1 MFWRLF
7 LTYVLLVF
15 VATGLVAL
23 LILQRDRPLFL
34 DIVNEVGLAVF
45 FAIVVSVGLA
55 YLLARRFARPLS
67 ELADGA
73 RRLAEGDLGRTIR
86 VSGGREH
93 TELAAAFN
101 TMSGRLADTFQQG
114 AHDHEQLLAILSGMI
129 EGVIA
134 VDREL
139 SVLFANGR
147 AGELLGFDPL
157 TAVGRKLWEVAR
169 QRGFQELLEKGLRHV
184 GPYREEL
191 DLKTPVE
198 RNLAVYISRLAGDA
212 QAGAVVVIHDAT
224 ELRMLE
230 RMRQDFVA
238 NVSHELKTPLAVIK
252 SNVEALQ
259 DGAAQDP
266 DACAMFLNQTS
277 QEADRL
283 AALISDLLSLARIE
297 SGQFGID
304 LQSVPLDRAILDCL
318 ERHQPRAEAKSHTLV
333 EVPPASG
340 PADLPARADPDALRQ
355 VLDNLVDNAIKYTRN
370 GGTITVRWYPVG
382 EQVGFEVEDNGPGI
396 SDRDLPRIFER
407 FFRADKAR
415 SREVGGTG
423 LGLAIVKHLIGT
435 MKGTIRVSSQLGQ
448 GTTVRVTLPA
458 ASSVQPRPIRT
469 DGSIREPP

>member
-15 VATGLVAL
+15 VAVGLVAL
-23 LILQRDRPLFL
+23 LILQRDRPLFF
-34 DIVNEVGLAVF
+34 DIVNEVGIAVF
-45 FAIVVSVGLA
+45 FAIVISVGLA
-55 YLLARRFARPLS
+55 FLLARRFARPLS

-73 RRLAEGDLGRTIR
+73 RRLAEGDLGRTIH

-93 TELAAAFN
+93 AELAAAFN
-101 TMSGRLADTFQQG
+101 AMSARLAGTFHQS
-114 AHDHEQLLAILSGMI
+114 AHGHEQLLAILSGMI

-134 VDREL
+134 VDREM

-147 AGELLGFDPL
+147 AGELLGFDPHA
-157 TAVGRKLWEVAR
+157 AVGRKLWEVAR
-169 QRGFQELLEKGLRHV
+169 QRGFQELLEKGLRHD

-191 DLKTPVE
+191 DLKGPVE
-198 RNLAVYISRLAGDA
+198 RNLAVYVSRLAGEL
-212 QAGAVVVIHDAT
+212 QAGAIVVIHDTT
-224 ELRMLE
+224 ELRLLE

-259 DGAAQDP
+259 DGAAEDP
-266 DACAMFLNQTS
+266 DARTLFLDQAS

-297 SGQFGID
+297 SGQIGLE
-304 LQSVPLDRAILDCL
+304 LQAVPLDRAILDCL

-340 PADLPARADPDALRQ
+340 PPDLPARADPDALRQ

-370 GGTITVRWYPVG
+370 GGTITVRWYPAG
-382 EQVGFEVEDNGPGI
+382 SEVGFEVADTGPGI

-407 FFRADKAR
+407 FYRADRAR

-423 LGLAIVKHLIGT
+423 LGLAIVKHLLHT
-435 MKGTIRVSSQLGQ
+435 MKGTIRVASQLGK

-458 ASSVQPRPIRT
+458 A
-469 DGSIREPP
+469 

>member
-7 LTYVLLVF
+7 LTYLLLIV

-34 DIVNEVGLAVF
+34 DIANEVGVAVF
-45 FAIVVSVGLA
+45 FAIVISVGLA
-55 YLLARRFARPLS
+55 YLLAIRFARPLS

-73 RRLAEGDLGRTIR
+73 RRLAEGDLGRTIH

-93 TELAAAFN
+93 TELAGAFN
-101 TMSGRLADTFQQG
+101 AMSGRLASTFRQG
-114 AHDHEQLLAILSGMI
+114 THDREQLLAILSGMI

-134 VDREL
+134 TDREL

-147 AGELLGFDPL
+147 AGELLGFDPQA
-157 TAVGRKLWEVAR
+157 AVGRKLWEVAR
-169 QRGFQELLEKGLRHV
+169 QRGFQDLLEKGLRNT
-184 GPYREEL
+184 GPYREEF
-191 DLKTPVE
+191 DLKGPVE
-198 RNLAVYISRLAGDA
+198 RHLAVYVSRLDRAAPDVE
-212 QAGAVVVIHDAT
+212 GAIVVIHDTT

-238 NVSHELKTPLAVIK
+238 NVSHELKTPLAVIR

-259 DGAAQDP
+259 DGAADDP
-266 DACAMFLNQTS
+266 EARTMFLNQAAL
-277 QEADRL
+277 EADRL

-297 SGQFGID
+297 SGQLGLE
-304 LQSVPLDRAILDCL
+304 LQPVPLDRAILDCL
-318 ERHQPRAEAKSHTLV
+318 ERNQARAEAKSHTLI
-333 EVPPASG
+333 EVPPPSG
-340 PADLPARADPDALRQ
+340 PADLPALADPDSLRQ

-370 GGTITVRWYPVG
+370 GGTITVRWYAAG
-382 EQVGFEVEDNGPGI
+382 NDVGFEVEDNGLGI

-407 FFRADKAR
+407 FYRVDRAR

-423 LGLAIVKHLIGT
+423 LGLAIVKHLLHA
-435 MKGTIRVSSQLGQ
+435 MKGTIRVSSQLGK

-458 ASSVQPRPIRT
+458 A
-469 DGSIREPP
+469 